1 MQFTLVALQNSRPSH
16 FLLQMADVVNEAD
29 MVDGGDDNFT
39 PLRANLKEYEKE
51 LRSSLQDFKN
61 EVKKYLY
68 IILICNIV
76 VLAVGIGSIRI
87 ANSSHQLTLDDKLL
101 THQQTLDDKLS
112 THQLTLDDKL
122 LTHQQTLDDKLSTH
136 QLTLDDKLLTHQQTL
151 DDKLST
157 HQLTLDDKLLTHQ
170 QTLDGKLSILR
181 HTLAADQIAI
191 KDMHEFLLLQVISG
205 KDVPTILIDHYD
217 TIIGIILN
225 LNYSLAFKHKLHIA
239 WFQFKIQKQKPHI
252 VTGLKWPWK
261 LVVTS
266 RGQIVVSEVDGHS
279 ITVIKGNERKQLL
292 NLKGSNKRLFTHP
305 SGVAITSDG
314 YILVT
319 DHHRL
324 QKVSYDGKIKSTFG
338 NIEADS
344 GQQELKYPDGITIHP
359 HTGQVYI
366 ADRGNHCIKV
376 LNSDLSYNYSF
387 GEKGSNNGQFNRP
400 TDVAFDSDGY
410 LYVSDRNNNRIQK
423 LTSQGDFVLEF
434 SSKGLSSGRRLKD
447 PSGITIDS
455 YGLVYVKDGGNN
467 DISIF
472 DTSGNFW
479 DTVSNGYGS
488 GCITINNSTVYI
500 CDPVGGNL
508 LIF

>member
-1 MQFTLVALQNSRPSH
+1 
-16 FLLQMADVVNEAD
+16 MADVVNEAD
-29 MVDGGDDNFT
+29 MVDGGDDSFT

-51 LRSSLQDFKN
+51 LKSSLQDFKN

-68 IILICNIV
+68 IILTCNIV

-87 ANSSHQLTLDDKLL
+87 ANSSHQLTLDDKLS
-101 THQQTLDDKLS
+101 THELTLDEELF
-112 THQLTLDDKL
+112 TYLLTLDDKL
-122 LTHQQTLDDKLSTH
+122 LTHQQ
-136 QLTLDDKLLTHQQTL
+136 
-151 DDKLST
+151 
-157 HQLTLDDKLLTHQ
+157 TLDDKLLTHQ

-181 HTLAADQIAI
+181 HMLAADQIAI
-191 KDMHEFLLLQVISG
+191 RDMHEFLLLQVISG
-205 KDVPTILIDHYD
+205 KDVPTTLID
-217 TIIGIILN
+217 TIIGIISN
-225 LNYSLAFKHKLHIA
+225 LNYSLAFKRKLHIA
-239 WFQFKIQKQKPHI
+239 WFQFKIQKQKPHV
-252 VTGLKWPWK
+252 VTGLTWPWK
-261 LVVTS
+261 LAVNS
-266 RGQIVVSEVDGHS
+266 GRQIVVSEVDGHS
-279 ITVIKGNERKQLL
+279 VTVIKGKQLL
-292 NLKGSNKRLFTHP
+292 NLKGFTHP

-324 QKVSYDGKIKSTFG
+324 QKVSYDGKIKSVFG
-338 NIEADS
+338 SIKAGS
-344 GQQELKYPDGITIHP
+344 SQQELKYPDGIAIHP

-366 ADRGNHCIKV
+366 VDRGNHRIKV

-387 GEKGSNNGQFNRP
+387 GEKGSNNRQFDWP

-423 LTSQGDFVLEF
+423 LTSQGDFVLKF

-455 YGLVYVKDGGNN
+455 YGLVYVKDSGNN

-488 GCITINNSTVYI
+488 GGIAINNSTMYI
-500 CDPVGGNL
+500 CDPLAGNL
-508 LIF
+508 MIF